1 MTRLAPL
8 VLVALAGCQDA
19 RPAPAAPPGPA
30 APPLRAGV
38 AKVEITRPGAI
49 PAGDPLYVKALVLK
63 SGAATAVLVTLDA
76 VAVGEI
82 GYVPNDYLAKVR
94 GRLQKEHGIPPESV
108 VVNASHCHGTVCADV
123 DAKTVEAVA
132 AAAANLVPVRVGV
145 GVGHEDRVSENRRL
159 RLKDGR
165 EVDVRHAYS
174 LPPDAEVVGAGP
186 IDPEV
191 GVLRLDRA
199 DGRTLAVVFTFA
211 CHPIMGTPAAGGNTA
226 DLSGFASRLVEEAF
240 GGGAVALFVQGC
252 GGDVNPLGYKVVH
265 QPRDAE
271 PLGNRLG
278 LTVVRTAR
286 AIQPAAD
293 GRLAVRNETLK
304 LPRADH
310 SERIDKLEAEQA
322 RLVKSFRGT
331 TLNLRTFL
339 DLTAKYQLTPASP
352 ADYAYRYQAEK
363 ARGRDDL
370 LKLDEATRRDLKAY
384 LDNVLAMEDLTRV
397 QTTLALLRKHQEA
410 NRLAGGRPLEAELVR
425 VRVGGFVLVTFPGE
439 LTVEAG
445 RPVKQASPHRPTFV
459 AGYTNGYL
467 YYTPTAAQLRNPG
480 AAQEDCDTRVAPE
493 WERVFHDRAAALLRR
508 L

>member
-1 MTRLAPL
+1 MARLLAPL
-8 VLVALAGCQDA
+8 ALVAALAGCEQ
-19 RPAPAAPPGPA
+19 PAPAPPPTPPA
-30 APPLRAGV
+30 APLLRAGV
-38 AKVEITRPGAI
+38 AKVVISRPGAI

-94 GRLQKEHGIPPESV
+94 ARLQKEHGVPPEGV

-132 AAAANLVPVRVGV
+132 AALANLVPVTVGV

-174 LPPDAEVVGAGP
+174 LPPDAAVVGAGP

-191 GVLRLDRA
+191 GVLRLERA

-226 DLSGFASRLVEEAF
+226 DLSGFAAQLVEEAF
-240 GGGAVALFVQGC
+240 GGAVCLFVQGC
-252 GGDVNPLGYKVVH
+252 GGDVNPLGYKAVH
-265 QPRDAE
+265 TPRDAE

-286 AIQPAAD
+286 SVRPAAD
-293 GRLAVRNETLK
+293 GRLAVLNETLK

-310 SERIDKLEAEQA
+310 SERIEKLEAEQS

-339 DLTAKYQLTPASP
+339 ELGAKYQLTPESP

-370 LKLDEATRRDLKAY
+370 LKLDEATRRDLRAY
-384 LDNVLAMEDLTRV
+384 LDNVLTMEELTRV
-397 QTTLALLRKHQEA
+397 QTNLTLLRKHQEA
-410 NRLAGGRPLEAELVR
+410 NRLAGGRPLEAELVGL
-425 VRVGGFVLVTFPGE
+425 RVGGFVLVAFPGE
-439 LTVEAG
+439 LTVEVGQA
-445 RPVKQASPHRPTFV
+445 VKQASPHRPTFV

-493 WERVFHDRAAALLRR
+493 WERVFHDRTAALLKR